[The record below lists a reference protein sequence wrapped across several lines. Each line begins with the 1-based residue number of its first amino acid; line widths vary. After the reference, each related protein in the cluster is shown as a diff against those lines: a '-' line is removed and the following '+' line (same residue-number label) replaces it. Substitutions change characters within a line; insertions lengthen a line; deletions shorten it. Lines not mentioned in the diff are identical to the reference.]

1 MLAVALLVALGAA
14 AQAEGQ
20 AAKKVLSIED
30 YPLWRSIEDSR
41 ISGDGQ
47 WIAYQLR
54 HPNALDPKPVLHLVQ
69 PDSSR
74 DREVANG
81 DQPAFSDDSRWVAH
95 YVDLAYE
102 EAKKLRDGSK
112 PVPRKA
118 QLMDLRTGATVTWDD
133 IESFTF
139 APGSRHLLL
148 RRRAPDPKA
157 KHKGVDVVLHDL
169 ASGRD
174 QLLGSVSQ
182 GAFNG
187 SGELLAYTVDAAVP
201 DANGLFVLDLRE
213 GRLVPFDND
222 ARTYSRLA
230 WSEDGTALAVL
241 KGKEVEKQLERAN
254 VLIAYPEVYGELA
267 RRGGARPVTLDPSS
281 ASGFPAGQVL
291 SERGELSWS
300 ADRRLLFLGTKE
312 QRPAPD
318 TTERR
323 KGTDEVANVDV
334 WRTGDPRIQS
344 VQMRRAEADRDFT
357 WRAAFEVSA
366 GRFIALADSTL
377 REVEPTLDGRWAI
390 GRDDRAYLSD
400 YEPAAADVYRVDP
413 ATGGRTL
420 IARKQLTGRYEFGTS
435 PDGRYYLYWRD
446 GRFQLYDLDAGRS
459 TTLAGDGS
467 IDWTNA
473 EFDFAGPKPPY
484 GLASWTRD
492 GKAVVL
498 MHRYDLWLQ
507 PLDGGAPSNLTRG
520 AGAKNEIRFRYV
532 STASIDGLGPL
543 RRALAVALD
552 PSRPLLFSAFGQ
564 WTRKS
569 GFWELRDG
577 VMKELVFEDALY
589 GAPAKAAKA
598 DRFLYTRETFAEF
611 PDLRIAGPGFR
622 DGRRITDANP
632 QQAGYAWGHRILF
645 DFTNSKGVRL
655 QGILAV
661 PDDYRPGEK
670 RPLLVSFYEKNS
682 QNLHRHS
689 APAYLSS
696 MGSLPVEAVSR
707 GYITLLP
714 DVHFNTGASHSD
726 MLDCVEAATRKVI
739 EMGYADPQRIGVHG
753 HSYGGQGVAFIGTR
767 SRMFAAVGMG
777 AGVTDLTSDFNHN
790 WGWSYQNQG
799 GSGSN
804 GSGYY
809 LYSQGRQATSPWDDP
824 ELYRFESAAT
834 HVREATAPF
843 LIMHGTADPTVAFHE
858 GLGFYNALRFNG
870 KWAVLLAYPGEGHG
884 LRGLANRRDLTIR
897 YFQFFDHYLRGA
909 PAPRWMA
916 EGVPFLEKEMRRD
929 PKGD

>member
-1 MLAVALLVALGAA
+1 MSAITRRFRAVRPPLSMLALALLVALGAA
-14 AQAEGQ
+14 AQAQGQ

-30 YPLWRSIEDSR
+30 YPVWRSIEDSR

-54 HPNALDPKPVLHLVQ
+54 HPNALDPKPVLQMVQ

-81 DQPAFSDDSRWVAH
+81 DQPAFSDDSRWVAY
-95 YVDLAYE
+95 YVDLAYD

-118 QLMDLRTGATVTWDD
+118 QLMDLRRGATVTWDD

-148 RRRAPDPKA
+148 RRRAPDPRA

-169 ASGRD
+169 VSGRD

-187 SGELLAYTVDAAVP
+187 NGELLAYTVDAAVP

-254 VLIAYPEVYGELA
+254 VLIAYPDVYGELA
-267 RRGGARPVTLDPSS
+267 LRGRALPVTLDPSS

-291 SERGELSWS
+291 SERAELSWS
-300 ADRRLLFLGTKE
+300 ADRKLVFLGTKE

-390 GRDDRAYLSD
+390 GRDDRAYISD

-413 ATGGRTL
+413 STGGRTL

-446 GRFQLYDLDAGRS
+446 GRFQLYDLDAGRL

-467 IDWTNA
+467 IDYTNA
-473 EFDFAGPKPPY
+473 EFDLAGPKPPY

-492 GKAVVL
+492 GKGVVL
-498 MHRYDLWLQ
+498 MHRYDLWLH
-507 PLDGGAPSNLTRG
+507 PLDGGTPNNLTRG
-520 AGAKNEIRFRYV
+520 VGTKNEVRFRYV
-532 STASIDGLGPL
+532 STAS
-543 RRALAVALD
+543 
-552 PSRPLLFSAFGQ
+552 
-564 WTRKS
+564 T
-569 GFWELRDG
+569 
-577 VMKELVFEDALY
+577 
-589 GAPAKAAKA
+589 
-598 DRFLYTRETFAEF
+598 
-611 PDLRIAGPGFR
+611 
-622 DGRRITDANP
+622 
-632 QQAGYAWGHRILF
+632 
-645 DFTNSKGVRL
+645 
-655 QGILAV
+655 
-661 PDDYRPGEK
+661 
-670 RPLLVSFYEKNS
+670 
-682 QNLHRHS
+682 
-689 APAYLSS
+689 
-696 MGSLPVEAVSR
+696 
-707 GYITLLP
+707 
-714 DVHFNTGASHSD
+714 
-726 MLDCVEAATRKVI
+726 
-739 EMGYADPQRIGVHG
+739 
-753 HSYGGQGVAFIGTR
+753 
-767 SRMFAAVGMG
+767 
-777 AGVTDLTSDFNHN
+777 
-790 WGWSYQNQG
+790 
-799 GSGSN
+799 
-804 GSGYY
+804 
-809 LYSQGRQATSPWDDP
+809 
-824 ELYRFESAAT
+824 
-834 HVREATAPF
+834 
-843 LIMHGTADPTVAFHE
+843 
-858 GLGFYNALRFNG
+858 
-870 KWAVLLAYPGEGHG
+870 
-884 LRGLANRRDLTIR
+884 
-897 YFQFFDHYLRGA
+897 
-909 PAPRWMA
+909 
-916 EGVPFLEKEMRRD
+916 
-929 PKGD
+929 